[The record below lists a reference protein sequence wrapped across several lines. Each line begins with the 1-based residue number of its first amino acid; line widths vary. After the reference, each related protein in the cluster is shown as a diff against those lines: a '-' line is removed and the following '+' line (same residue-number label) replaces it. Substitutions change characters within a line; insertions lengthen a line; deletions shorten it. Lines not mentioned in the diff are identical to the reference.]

1 MEKRKYLDGQQEE
14 YKEEEGRKNIKIRR
28 RKKVYKDQEKE
39 ERI

>member
-28 RKKVYKDQEKE
+28 RKEECKDQGKE
-39 ERI
+39 GRI